1 MRSVLLASTLV
12 ASLVSVAS
20 LGSVASARPVTIG
33 AALGLT
39 QEKANASADPNTA
52 LSVFGRLG
60 VNQRAAVQLELQRID
75 TADSSSSIRT
85 GTLLV
90 ALDLGSSKHLM
101 PMILAGLGL
110 DWASTTYGESTDA
123 HHFEGGVGLEYR
135 ADGGLVVGGDLR
147 IGGRSIDSQSS
158 IAYPVSGV
166 AYRAPASSL
175 SDGEYR
181 SARAYVGVRF

>member
-1 MRSVLLASTLV
+1 MRPASLALAPLLV
-12 ASLVSVAS
+12 ASLA
-20 LGSVASARPVTIG
+20 SVASARPVTVG

-39 QEKANASADPNTA
+39 QSKVDADADPNTA

-75 TADSSSSIRT
+75 TDDSSSSIRT

-110 DWASTTYGESTDA
+110 DWGSTTYGESTDA

-147 IGGRSIDSQSS
+147 IGGRSIDSQSA
-158 IAYPVSGV
+158 IAYPETGV

>member
-1 MRSVLLASTLV
+1 MRSVLVALLAPMLV
-12 ASLVSVAS
+12 A
-20 LGSVASARPVTIG
+20 SVASARPVTIG

-39 QEKANASADPNTA
+39 QEKVNADADPNTA

-75 TADSSSSIRT
+75 TGDTSSSIRT

-110 DWASTTYGESTDA
+110 DWGSTTYGESTDA
-123 HHFEGGVGLEYR
+123 HHFEGGLGLEYR
-135 ADGGLVVGGDLR
+135 ADGGLVVGGDIR

-158 IAYPVSGV
+158 IAYPVSGSSGGGI

-175 SDGEYR
+175 SEGEYR
-181 SARAYVGVRF
+181 TARAYVGVRF

>member
-1 MRSVLLASTLV
+1 MRSALLALLALPLV
-12 ASLVSVAS
+12 ASVA
-20 LGSVASARPVTIG
+20 SVASARPVTIG

-39 QEKANASADPNTA
+39 QEKVNADADPNTA

-75 TADSSSSIRT
+75 TADDSSSIRT

-110 DWASTTYGESTDA
+110 DWGSTTYGESTDA

-158 IAYPVSGV
+158 IAYPVSGGV

-175 SDGEYR
+175 SEGEYR
-181 SARAYVGVRF
+181 TARAYVGVRF